1 MQAKFEIALTSLVLC
16 ILPSL
21 SFAQINTWQ
30 LVAAEPTRFAAPE
43 LPVGVREFFDESVGD
58 YGLAQL
64 GFRVLGPAAA
74 AGYWVHRNGVL
85 VRYTQLN
92 SSGLFGP
99 NRAGAE
105 SSHQFD
111 SVRTG
116 LSSIAPDGQRS
127 FLGRAGDPANAAS
140 ASNGIWRWDG
150 GQNIEIARGGAS
162 VNASGLLGPGLGA
175 DWRFINSR
183 TFVEE
188 ARMLQGGQVLI
199 HADVFSASDPQSRL
213 LARHVPGVGNQ
224 PCMRIGATD
233 GILSPGLEAGDKFQG
248 NSSPTA
254 IGVAVDGRVYVRNVA
269 VLSGP
274 RLIRGIWEICNGPP
288 RAVAVIREGGARGP
302 DIGVLGAQFADF
314 KAQVPPLP
322 DRSNGLYFLAE
333 YCRAVDPCDSPVG
346 VPQVGLFHHK
356 SGSNVGIAY
365 NDANGFYA
373 PNWMNSTWKFFDA
386 ASLSAAGAYT
396 SFISSVTATDTTE
409 RTGLWRVRSGQRP
422 ELAAMLG
429 SAEPAYA
436 PEAGRTWASF
446 AASAVFSNGDVVLA
460 ARTNPG
466 DSYAIW
472 LLARGQAPRRVLAP
486 GQVLTLLTPSGPLQE
501 TLGSFALPAAGGDYA
516 SGKDDWIAAD
526 GTLFLR
532 VRMVGDTS
540 ANVLISTKLNV
551 PDPFAIFADGFE

>member
-1 MQAKFEIALTSLVLC
+1 MRTKFEITLMLLGLGL
-16 ILPSL
+16 LPGL

-30 LVAAEPTRFAAPE
+30 LVAAETTRIAAPE

-58 YGLAQL
+58 YGLGQL
-64 GFRVLGPAAA
+64 GFRVLSPAAA
-74 AGYWVHRNGVL
+74 AGYWVNRNGAL

-92 SSGLFGP
+92 SNGLFGP

-105 SSHQFD
+105 SAHQFD
-111 SVRTG
+111 SVRPG
-116 LSSIAPDGQRS
+116 KSSIAPDGQRS
-127 FLGRAGDPANAAS
+127 FLGRAGDPANAAG
-140 ASNGIWRWDG
+140 ASNGIWRWDS
-150 GQNIEIARGGAS
+150 GQNIEIARGG
-162 VNASGLLGPGLGA
+162 ASGLLGPGLGA
-175 DWRFINSR
+175 DWRFINTR
-183 TFVEE
+183 AFVEE

-199 HADVFSASDPQSRL
+199 HADVFSATDPESRL

-224 PCMRIGATD
+224 PCMRVGATD
-233 GILSPGLEAGDKFQG
+233 GILSPGLEPGDKFQG

-254 IGVAVDGRVYVRNVA
+254 IGVAIDGRVYVRNTA
-269 VLSGP
+269 VLTGP
-274 RLIRGIWEICNGPP
+274 RLISGIWEICSGPP

-302 DIGVLGAQFADF
+302 NIGVVGAQFAAF
-314 KAQVPPLP
+314 KGLVPPLP

-346 VPQVGLFHHK
+346 VPQVGLFHHQ

-373 PNWMNSTWKFFDA
+373 PNWMNSRWKFFDA
-386 ASLSAAGAYT
+386 ASLSVAGAYT
-396 SFISSVTATDTTE
+396 SFVSSVTATDTTE
-409 RTGLWRVRSGQRP
+409 RIGLWRVRSGQRP

-429 SAEPAYA
+429 SVEPAYA

-472 LLARGQAPRRVLAP
+472 LLARGQAPRRVLSP
-486 GQVLTLLTPSGPLQE
+486 GQVVTLLTQSGPLQE
-501 TLGSFALPAAGGDYA
+501 TVGSFALPAAGGDYA
-516 SGKDDWIAAD
+516 SGKDGWVAAD
-526 GTLFLR
+526 GTLLLR
-532 VRMVGDTS
+532 VRMVGDIS
-540 ANVLISTKLNV
+540 ENVLISTKLNV
-551 PDPFAIFADGFE
+551 PDPFAIFTDGFE